1 MDPDSEHLSYLFI
14 PLFFPL
20 FASPGTAGI
29 IGASLLIV
37 LLLLC
42 SAVISGSEVAFFS
55 LSANEQDEIE
65 KEKSKPSN
73 RITNFLSSKKNQNK
87 LLGTILISNNFINIA
102 IVIISDY
109 VLRNTITG
117 SVCTRC
123 AQKFLNIVPRGNIT
137 DWLVNL
143 YPRFGHLDWWANAIN
158 MMVTIVGVT
167 FLLVLFGEVIP
178 KVYSKL
184 NNIKVAKRMS
194 GTLTVL
200 SKIFAPLI
208 YLLVEGTGIVEK
220 RLARYS
226 QNGSITSREDI
237 DEAIEMTVN
246 QDGSREEIDILKSI
260 VKFGDV
266 SVTQI
271 MRSRVDVIAVDFRTD
286 YLAFMKIV
294 RASGYSRIPVF
305 DGDFDN
311 VVGILY
317 VKDLLPHLDED
328 KDFEWQELMR
338 TNVFYVPEAKKI
350 DDLLKEFQEKKLHM
364 AIVVDEYGGSSGI
377 VTLEDI
383 MEEIIGEIKEEY
395 DVNEGIDFQKLDNW
409 NYVFEG
415 KTLLYDMYRV
425 LKLDNKTFEE
435 VKGDSDSL
443 AGLILEIVGR
453 FPRKNELVR
462 VDEYLFQVKAV
473 NKKRIEKI
481 KITLPKA

>member
-1 MDPDSEHLSYLFI
+1 MDPDSEHLIYLFTS
-14 PLFFPL
+14 LFFPL

-29 IGASLLIV
+29 VGAILLIV

-42 SAVISGSEVAFFS
+42 SALISGSEVAFFS
-55 LSANEQDEIE
+55 LTANDQDDIA
-65 KEKSKPSN
+65 KDKSKASN
-73 RITNFLSSKKNQNK
+73 RITSLVNNPNK
-87 LLGTILISNNFINIA
+87 LLATILISNNFINIA

-117 SVCTRC
+117 SVCTSW
-123 AQKFLNIVPRGNIT
+123 ATSFMEVVPRNGFT
-137 DWLVNL
+137 QWLISL
-143 YPRFGHLDWWANAIN
+143 YPRFSDLDWWANAIN
-158 MMVTIVGVT
+158 MMITIVGVT

-178 KVYSKL
+178 KVYARL
-184 NNIKVAKRMS
+184 NNVKVAKRMS
-194 GTLTVL
+194 GTLTFL
-200 SKIFAPLI
+200 SKIFTPVSL
-208 YLLVEGTGIVEK
+208 LLVSGTGIIEK
-220 RLARYS
+220 RLAKYS
-226 QNGSITSREDI
+226 QNGSITSRADI

-246 QDGSREEIDILKSI
+246 QDGSRQEIDILKSI

-286 YLAFMKIV
+286 YVEFMKIV
-294 RASGYSRIPVF
+294 RSSGYSRIPVY

-317 VKDLLPHLDED
+317 VKDLLPYLEENEN
-328 KDFEWQELMR
+328 FEWQELMR

-350 DDLLKEFQEKKLHM
+350 DDLLKEFQEKKNHM

-395 DVNEGIDFQKLDNW
+395 DVNEGIDFEKIDNW

-443 AGLILEIVGR
+443 AGLILETVGR

-462 VDEYLFQVKAV
+462 IDEFLFQVKSV

>member
-1 MDPDSEHLSYLFI
+1 MDPDSEHLNYLFI

-29 IGASLLIV
+29 VSAILLIV

-42 SAVISGSEVAFFS
+42 SALISGSEVAFFS
-55 LSANEQDEIE
+55 LTANDQDDIA
-65 KEKSKPSN
+65 KEKSKASN
-73 RITNFLSSKKNQNK
+73 RISSLLSTRETQSK
-87 LLGTILISNNFINIA
+87 LLATILISNNFINIA

-117 SVCTRC
+117 SVCTKW
-123 AQKFLNIVPRGNIT
+123 AQNFMDIVPRNSIT
-137 DWLVNL
+137 QWFVNL
-143 YPRFGHLDWWANAIN
+143 YSRFGHVDWWANAFN
-158 MMVTIVGVT
+158 MMITVVGVT

-184 NNIKVAKRMS
+184 NNISVAKRMS
-194 GTLTVL
+194 GTLTFL
-200 SKIFAPLI
+200 NKLFSPIS
-208 YLLVEGTGIVEK
+208 YLLVMGTGKIEK
-220 RLARYS
+220 RLAKYS
-226 QNGSITSREDI
+226 QNGSITSRADI

-246 QDGSREEIDILKSI
+246 QDGSRQEIDILKSI

-286 YLAFMKIV
+286 YIEFMKII
-294 RASGYSRIPVF
+294 RSSGYSRIPVY

-311 VVGILY
+311 VVGIIY
-317 VKDLLPHLDED
+317 VKDFLPHLEEE
-328 KDFEWQELMR
+328 KNFEWQELMR

-350 DDLLKEFQEKKLHM
+350 DDLLKEFQEKKNHM

-395 DVNEGIDFQKLDNW
+395 DVNEGIDFEKIDNW

-443 AGLILEIVGR
+443 AGLILETVGR

-462 VDEYLFQVKAV
+462 IDEFLFQVKAV